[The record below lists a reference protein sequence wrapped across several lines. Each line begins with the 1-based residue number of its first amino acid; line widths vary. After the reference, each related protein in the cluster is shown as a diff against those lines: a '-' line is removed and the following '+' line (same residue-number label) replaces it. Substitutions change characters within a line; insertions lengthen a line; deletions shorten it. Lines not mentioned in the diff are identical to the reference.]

1 MRDSLLRFVVLR
13 KTALYRKRRENLK
26 LGHYHNIKDIGA
38 TCGFALRYFV
48 WEVSATCDGSDDRLR
63 QM

>member
-1 MRDSLLRFVVLR
+1 MRILRVIHGGDAR
-13 KTALYRKRRENLK
+13 ATSPNRSTTY
-26 LGHYHNIKDIGA
+26 NIKDIGA